1 MNGSSVQFLNNS
13 KNHKLALA
21 NNLENNNNFLTPNIN
36 EKDPKSLS
44 QEESVDSLLKLSL
57 KIIPRASHIF
67 IFFVM
72 TGILLY
78 FSLAII
84 NVAESNSKKLKWKY
98 SINLSMNIL
107 ERIPKLME
115 MLVYACIAVVSNNQ
129 NVLKVSSNDSQAKY
143 LTYFKVN
150 SLYYSD
156 DIMNKYFKNTFFG
169 KLLRDNYRINYNFN
183 NYLFQEKN
191 NIFINTKYWENLLNI
206 GGHFC
211 IYATIGQKLYSNEW
225 QNIYDLFKEVEHDA
239 LNCIEENPGINES
252 GIKLEINY
260 ISQELTNKI
269 IEFITYNNSNISL
282 SQARANF
289 FDSKDI
295 KRIFNDMRHSIIL
308 YYNTINEAVYL
319 DFQLQIT
326 DLINT
331 QILFDFF
338 LFLIII
344 SISICIL
351 VYYIKYEKYKRLFG
365 YFSEIPKTNISY
377 N

>member
-1 MNGSSVQFLNNS
+1 
-13 KNHKLALA
+13 
-21 NNLENNNNFLTPNIN
+21 
-36 EKDPKSLS
+36 
-44 QEESVDSLLKLSL
+44 
-57 KIIPRASHIF
+57 
-67 IFFVM
+67 M

-115 MLVYACIAVVSNNQ
+115 MLVYACITVVSNNQ

-206 GGHFC
+206 GGYFC
-211 IYATIGQKLYSNEW
+211 IYATLGEKLYSNEGL
-225 QNIYDLFKEVEHDA
+225 NIYDLFKEVEYNA
-239 LNCIEENPGINES
+239 LNCIEENAGINES
-252 GIKLEINY
+252 GAKLEINY
-260 ISQELTNKI
+260 ILQELANRY
-269 IEFITYNNSNISL
+269 IEFITYNNSNMNL
-282 SQARANF
+282 SEARANF
-289 FDSKDI
+289 FNSNDI
-295 KRIFNDMRHSIIL
+295 KKIFNDMEDSIII
-308 YYNTINEAVYL
+308 YYNTIINAVYL
-319 DFQLQIT
+319 DFQTKINKLIKVQIFY
-326 DLINT
+326 DICL
-331 QILFDFF
+331 F
-338 LFLIII
+338 LFIII
-344 SISICIL
+344 ITICFL
-351 VYYIKYEKYKRLFG
+351 FVYLKVESYKKLFS
-365 YFSEIPKTNISY
+365 YFSEIPRMNGY